1 MKRTAAGILRETF
14 EGEGTK
20 REGHKPGP
28 TQLKHPARNARKRR
42 MNPPAQRPGR
52 KGWGEWGGDRVARRT
67 R

>member
-20 REGHKPGP
+20 REGHKHGP
-28 TQLKHPARNARKRR
+28 TQLKSPARNARKLR

-52 KGWGEWGGDRVARRT
+52 KGWGE
-67 R
+67 